1 MPVEQVTLRWVPS
14 VIIDTLD
21 WTNLDVIV
29 VGFKSFPGHALELK
43 S

>member
-1 MPVEQVTLRWVPS
+1 MPAEQVPLRWAPS

-21 WTNLDVIV
+21 WTNSDVTA
-29 VGFKSFPGHALELK
+29 VGFKSFPGHALGLK